1 MDGSRLIRQVPLF
14 AGLDERALDDLLRIF
29 ERVVF
34 AAGDSLTRQGH
45 AASSACIIE
54 SGLAEV
60 VTALPGGGTASVA
73 QLESGAVLGEMAL
86 LDSGVCSATV
96 IARRTTV
103 CHRVT
108 RDGFRML
115 LAQRVPAVFTIQ
127 QRITRTLC
135 QRLRVLN
142 ARVVAADTEAPA
154 LTPATP
160 VAVAGGDVTDD
171 FDHRAFL
178 PVLPPF
184 RDFEAADIAALC
196 AASRVIHLRRGEQL
210 FSQGADSNACYIV
223 IRGALELTALRGG
236 LLHRIGILGPGRL
249 CGVMALIE
257 QQPHSMQAHAREQAT
272 LLEMSQAAFDTFFHG
287 HDRLSLKLQHVMHCE
302 LLQALARTN
311 NHLTQL
317 ISSARV
323 RGAPVADLE
332 LALRAQDCRVA

>member
-1 MDGSRLIRQVPLF
+1 MDGSALIRQVPLF

-34 AAGDSLTRQGH
+34 ATGDSLTRQGH

-86 LDSGVCSATV
+86 LDSGICSATV

-115 LAQRVPAVFTIQ
+115 LAQRVPAVFAIQ

-135 QRLRVLN
+135 QRLRALN
-142 ARVVAADTEAPA
+142 ARVVVADTEAPTPVMPVA
-154 LTPATP
+154 LT
-160 VAVAGGDVTDD
+160 AGSVTDD

-184 RDFEAADIAALC
+184 RDFDAQDIAALC
-196 AASRVIHLRRGEQL
+196 AASRVMHLRRGEQL
-210 FSQGADSNACYIV
+210 FSQGADSKACHIV
-223 IRGALELTALRGG
+223 IRGALELTAQRGG

-257 QQPHSMQAHAREQAT
+257 RQPHSMQAHAREQAM
-272 LLEMSQAAFDTFFHG
+272 LLEMSQEAFDAFFHG
-287 HDRLSLKLQHVMHCE
+287 HDRLSVKLQHVMHRE